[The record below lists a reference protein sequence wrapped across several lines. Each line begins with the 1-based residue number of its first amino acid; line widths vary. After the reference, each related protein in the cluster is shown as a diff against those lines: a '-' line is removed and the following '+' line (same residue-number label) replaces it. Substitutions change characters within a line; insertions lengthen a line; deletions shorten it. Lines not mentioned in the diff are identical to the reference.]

1 MPYGISLKC
10 LNETASPVFK
20 LWDKA
25 AAFEETAS
33 MRALNY
39 PPHLTLAVC
48 QEFDADRLGE
58 ALEGVFRTRSTVTI
72 AFAGIG
78 YFQNEFLVLWVRP
91 IPDDALVQLH
101 AALHRKIDSTFC
113 HEHYR
118 PDNWAPHCTIAAKV
132 PKAKSAA
139 AIKWANENRMQFS
152 VNFDAVDCVR
162 FPPVEI
168 LSEIRLAP
176 R

>member
-20 LWDKA
+20 LWDEA

-39 PPHLTLAVC
+39 PPHLTLAVYD
-48 QEFDADRLGE
+48 EFSSDRLAA
-58 ALEGVFRTRSTVTI
+58 ALERVFRGHSAVTVSFSG
-72 AFAGIG
+72 AS
-78 YFQNEFLVLWVRP
+78 YFENEFIVLWARP
-91 IPDDALVQLH
+91 IADNALFQLH
-101 AALHRKIDSTFC
+101 AALQQEIDPAYC

-118 PDNWAPHCTIAAKV
+118 PGNWVPHCTVAAKV
-132 PKAKSAA
+132 PKAKSEI
-139 AIKWANENRMQFS
+139 AINWANENRMQFAVS
-152 VNFDAVDCVR
+152 FDAADCVR

-168 LSEIRLAP
+168 TSEIALTQQ
-176 R
+176 